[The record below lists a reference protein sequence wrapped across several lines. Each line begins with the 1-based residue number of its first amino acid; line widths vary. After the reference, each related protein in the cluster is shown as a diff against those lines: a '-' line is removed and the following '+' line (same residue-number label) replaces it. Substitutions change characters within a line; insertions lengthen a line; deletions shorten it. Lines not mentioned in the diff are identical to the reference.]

1 MFMRWPGKIA
11 SQVRSELV
19 STIDLMPTLLS
30 ASGVEPPTGLPGR
43 ALQPLFTPGEV
54 SWRTHYFAEYHT
66 HAAAPNYFPQR
77 CVRTDRFKL
86 IENLLPGEVHPEYDL
101 TLSKLAKEAAKRDIV
116 GGLDL
121 TRVIAQADAAVK
133 QAYERMRQPARFELY
148 DLVNDPYE
156 FHDLSDS
163 PEHTDILR
171 ELQGELYAWREQTN
185 DPLLDPGN
193 LEQLSAEVRSVTKK
207 NAGKTFPWKYPKY
220 LPSPLLP

>member
-1 MFMRWPGKIA
+1 MIA
-11 SQVRSELV
+11 DIDDDRILGFATTVENVHQIANQRIEAAQAVVIVRYHLSHAGR
-19 STIDLMPTLLS
+19 IDP
-30 ASGVEPPTGLPGR
+30 
-43 ALQPLFTPGEV
+43 
-54 SWRTHYFAEYHT
+54 
-66 HAAAPNYFPQR
+66 
-77 CVRTDRFKL
+77 D
-86 IENLLPGEVHPEYDL
+86 YDL

>member
-1 MFMRWPGKIA
+1 MQRLNDHNKSRLKKGTAIA
-11 SQVRSELV
+11 AVAVAFVAGWEGLWLV
-19 STIDLMPTLLS
+19 
-30 ASGVEPPTGLPGR
+30 
-43 ALQPLFTPGEV
+43 
-54 SWRTHYFAEYHT
+54 
-66 HAAAPNYFPQR
+66 
-77 CVRTDRFKL
+77 
-86 IENLLPGEVHPEYDL
+86 
-101 TLSKLAKEAAKRDIV
+101 AKRDIV